1 MNRNDFAESIGIMT
15 RNDRKNDRKRPEMTG
30 NDRMIFL
37 RFSHLEEWF
46 PRKFPDFPRIFLDFP
61 YKFLD
66 ISIKFLIF
74 ASFFIFNR
82 IIYKVWKKKISL

>member
-1 MNRNDFAESIGIMT
+1 
-15 RNDRKNDRKRPEMTG
+15 MTG
-30 NDRMIFL
+30 NDRKKRPETTGNDRRIYL
-37 RFSHLEEWF
+37 RFCHFEEWI

-61 YKFLD
+61 CKFPD

-82 IIYKVWKKKISL
+82 IIYYKVWKKKI